1 MLEKINHFC
10 NNHFMEI
17 FFTSISNREYAI
29 AFLIIAFLSYCLIK
43 SLDVRKALLR
53 VLKLIFFSK
62 LTILFLIPT
71 MYLIAVTYL
80 MFKCNVWDNTL
91 LKDTIFSI
99 VGGLLLFGKAIG
111 TDNFHKI
118 YKDNIVGY
126 FSAIYFLEFFVNF
139 HDFNIFVEIVLV
151 AFVTLLCTTST
162 YMEYFKEETQNVKE
176 AKQLLNGIQMFIG
189 AFIILHSSIWAFKEP
204 MQLFNIHSLQILL
217 LPIMYT
223 LFLYPICFV
232 IYVYAKYETILT
244 SMSVLR
250 ENLHKHIS
258 SFKFAYKTFKL
269 CGVNIGQ
276 LKLWQ
281 HFFLSAY
288 GGYDVDLNI
297 EKMVEEFKQR
307 YKHLDSPQTDTDIA
321 LDLSLGFM
329 AELGFPIASYK
340 YANYSEGC
348 GNYQALSYNTEDNNR
363 YYCVIG
369 NQQYPQSY
377 MLYDFIQFADDIKI
391 ELKIFSKYCSSL
403 YNKIFCENLKDKYL
417 SKIAETKDFS
427 FEKGLYTVKFI
438 LDKNYIGNTMS
449 VTFEIKKTNPTEF
462 CEYELEYLKQK

>member
-1 MLEKINHFC
+1 
-10 NNHFMEI
+10 MEI
-17 FFTSISNREYAI
+17 FFTSISNREYAT
-29 AFLIIAFLSYCLIK
+29 AFLIIFILSYCIIKSSDVIK
-43 SLDVRKALLR
+43 SLLQ

-71 MYLIAVTYL
+71 MYLIVVTYL
-80 MFKCNVWDNTL
+80 MFKCNIWDYTL

-126 FSAIYFLEFFVNF
+126 FSAIYFFEFFVNF
-139 HDFNIFVEIVLV
+139 HDFNIFVEFVLV
-151 AFVTLLCTTST
+151 TFVTLVCATST
-162 YMEYFKEETQNVKE
+162 YMEYSKEETQNVKE
-176 AKQLLNGIQMFIG
+176 AKQFLNGIQIFIG
-189 AFIILHSSIWAFKEP
+189 AFLILHSSIWVFKEP
-204 MQLFNIHSLQILL
+204 MLLFNIHSLQILL
-217 LPIMYT
+217 LPIIYT
-223 LFLYPICFV
+223 LFLYPICFA
-232 IYVYAKYETILT
+232 IYIYAKYETILT
-244 SMSVLR
+244 SMYVLR
-250 ENLHKHIS
+250 DNLHKQIS

-269 CGVNIGQ
+269 CGVNIEQ

-281 HFFLSAY
+281 HFFLGTY

-297 EKMVEEFKQR
+297 EKMVDEFKQR
-307 YKHLDSPQTDTDIA
+307 YKHLDSPQTDTDIS

-329 AELGFPIASYK
+329 TELGFPIASYK
-340 YANYSEGC
+340 YANYSEGY

-377 MLYDFIQFADDIKI
+377 MLYDYIQCADNIKT
-391 ELKIFSKYCSSL
+391 ELKIFSKYCNCL
-403 YNKIFCENLKDKYL
+403 YNKIFCENLKDKYI
-417 SKIAETKDFS
+417 SKIVKTKEFS

-438 LDKNYIGNTMS
+438 LDKNHICNTMS

-462 CEYELEYLKQK
+462 CEYEQQYLKQK

>member
-1 MLEKINHFC
+1 
-10 NNHFMEI
+10 MET
-17 FFTSISNREYAI
+17 FFTSISNREYAT
-29 AFLIIAFLSYCLIK
+29 AFLIIFILSYCIIKSSDVIK
-43 SLDVRKALLR
+43 SLLQ

-71 MYLIAVTYL
+71 MYLIVVTYL
-80 MFKCNVWDNTL
+80 MFKCNIWDYTL

-99 VGGLLLFGKAIG
+99 VGCLLLFGKAIG

-126 FSAIYFLEFFVNF
+126 FSAIYFFEFFVNF
-139 HDFNIFVEIVLV
+139 HDFNIFVEFVLV
-151 AFVTLLCTTST
+151 AFVTLVCATST
-162 YMEYFKEETQNVKE
+162 YMEYSKEETQNVKE
-176 AKQLLNGIQMFIG
+176 AKQFLNGIQIFIC
-189 AFIILHSSIWAFKEP
+189 AFLILHSSIWVFKEP

-217 LPIMYT
+217 LPIIYT
-223 LFLYPICFV
+223 LFLYPICFA

-244 SMSVLR
+244 SMYVLR
-250 ENLHKHIS
+250 DNLHKQIS

-269 CGVNIGQ
+269 CGVNIEQ

-281 HFFLSAY
+281 HFFLGTY
-288 GGYDVDLNI
+288 GDYDVDLNI
-297 EKMVEEFKQR
+297 EKMVDEFKQR
-307 YKHLDSPQTDTDIA
+307 YKHLDSPQTDTDIS

-329 AELGFPIASYK
+329 TELGFPIASYK
-340 YANYSEGC
+340 YANYSEGY

-377 MLYDFIQFADDIKI
+377 MLYDYIQCADNIKT
-391 ELKIFSKYCSSL
+391 ELKIFSKYCNSL
-403 YNKIFCENLKDKYL
+403 YNKIFCENLKDKYI
-417 SKIAETKDFS
+417 SKIVKTKEFS

-438 LDKNYIGNTMS
+438 LDKNHIGNTMS

-462 CEYELEYLKQK
+462 CEYEQQYLKQK

>member
-1 MLEKINHFC
+1 
-10 NNHFMEI
+10 MET
-17 FFTSISNREYAI
+17 FFTSISNREYAT
-29 AFLIIAFLSYCLIK
+29 AFLIIFILSYCIIKSSDAIK
-43 SLDVRKALLR
+43 SLLQ

-71 MYLIAVTYL
+71 MYLIVVTYL
-80 MFKCNVWDNTL
+80 MFKCNIWDYTL

-151 AFVTLLCTTST
+151 AFVTLVCATST
-162 YMEYFKEETQNVKE
+162 YMEYSKEETQNVKE
-176 AKQLLNGIQMFIG
+176 AKQFLNGIQIFIG
-189 AFIILHSSIWAFKEP
+189 AFLILHSSIWVFKEP

-217 LPIMYT
+217 LPIIYT
-223 LFLYPICFV
+223 LFLYPICFA
-232 IYVYAKYETILT
+232 IYIYAKYETILT
-244 SMSVLR
+244 SMYVLR
-250 ENLHKHIS
+250 DNLHKQIS

-269 CGVNIGQ
+269 CGVNIEQ

-281 HFFLSAY
+281 HFFLGTY

-297 EKMVEEFKQR
+297 EKMVDEFKQR
-307 YKHLDSPQTDTDIA
+307 YKHLDSPQTDTDIS

-329 AELGFPIASYK
+329 TELGFPIASYK
-340 YANYSEGC
+340 YANYSEGY

-377 MLYDFIQFADDIKI
+377 MLYDYIQCADNIKA
-391 ELKIFSKYCSSL
+391 ELKIFSKYCNCL
-403 YNKIFCENLKDKYL
+403 YNKIFCENLKDKYI
-417 SKIAETKDFS
+417 SKIVKTKDFS

-438 LDKNYIGNTMS
+438 LDKNHIGNTMS
-449 VTFEIKKTNPTEF
+449 VTFEIKKTNPIEF
-462 CEYELEYLKQK
+462 CEYEQQYLKQK

>member
-1 MLEKINHFC
+1 
-10 NNHFMEI
+10 MEI
-17 FFTSISNREYAI
+17 FFTSISNREYAT
-29 AFLIIAFLSYCLIK
+29 AFLIIFILSYCIIKSSDVIK
-43 SLDVRKALLR
+43 SLLQ

-71 MYLIAVTYL
+71 MYLIVVTYL
-80 MFKCNVWDNTL
+80 MFKCNIWDYTL

-126 FSAIYFLEFFVNF
+126 FSAIYFFEFFVNF
-139 HDFNIFVEIVLV
+139 HDFNIFVEFVLV
-151 AFVTLLCTTST
+151 TFVTLVCATST
-162 YMEYFKEETQNVKE
+162 YMEYSKEETQNVKE
-176 AKQLLNGIQMFIG
+176 AKQFLNGIQIFIG
-189 AFIILHSSIWAFKEP
+189 AFLILHSSIWVFKEP
-204 MQLFNIHSLQILL
+204 MLMFNIHSLQILL
-217 LPIMYT
+217 LPIIYT
-223 LFLYPICFV
+223 LFLYPICFA
-232 IYVYAKYETILT
+232 IYIYAKYETILT
-244 SMSVLR
+244 SMYVLR
-250 ENLHKHIS
+250 DNLHKQIS

-269 CGVNIGQ
+269 CGVNIEQ

-281 HFFLSAY
+281 HFFLGTY

-297 EKMVEEFKQR
+297 EKMVDEFKQR
-307 YKHLDSPQTDTDIA
+307 YKHLDSPQTDTDIS
-321 LDLSLGFM
+321 LDLS
-329 AELGFPIASYK
+329 LGFPIASYK
-340 YANYSEGC
+340 YANYSEGY

-377 MLYDFIQFADDIKI
+377 MLYDYIQCADNIKT
-391 ELKIFSKYCSSL
+391 ELKIFSKYCNCL
-403 YNKIFCENLKDKYL
+403 YNKIFCENLKDKYI
-417 SKIAETKDFS
+417 SKIVKTKEFS

-438 LDKNYIGNTMS
+438 LDKNHIGNTMS

-462 CEYELEYLKQK
+462 CEYEQQYLKQK

>member
-1 MLEKINHFC
+1 
-10 NNHFMEI
+10 MET
-17 FFTSISNREYAI
+17 FFTSISNREYATT
-29 AFLIIAFLSYCLIK
+29 FLIIFILSYCIIKSSDVIK
-43 SLDVRKALLR
+43 SLLQ

-71 MYLIAVTYL
+71 MYLIVVTYL
-80 MFKCNVWDNTL
+80 MFKCNIWDYTL

-126 FSAIYFLEFFVNF
+126 FSAIYFFEFFVNF
-139 HDFNIFVEIVLV
+139 HDFNIFVEFVLV
-151 AFVTLLCTTST
+151 AFVTLVCATST
-162 YMEYFKEETQNVKE
+162 YMEYSKEETQNVKE
-176 AKQLLNGIQMFIG
+176 AKQFLNGIQIFIG
-189 AFIILHSSIWAFKEP
+189 AFLILHSSIWVFKEP

-217 LPIMYT
+217 LPIIYT
-223 LFLYPICFV
+223 LFLYPICFA
-232 IYVYAKYETILT
+232 IYIYAKYETILT
-244 SMSVLR
+244 SMYVLR
-250 ENLHKHIS
+250 DNLHKQIS

-269 CGVNIGQ
+269 CGVNIEQ

-281 HFFLSAY
+281 HFFLGTY

-297 EKMVEEFKQR
+297 EKMVDEFKQR
-307 YKHLDSPQTDTDIA
+307 YKHLDSPQTDTDIS

-329 AELGFPIASYK
+329 TKLGFPIASYK
-340 YANYSEGC
+340 YANYSEGY
-348 GNYQALSYNTEDNNR
+348 GNYQALSYHTEDNNR

-377 MLYDFIQFADDIKI
+377 MLYDYIQCADNIKT
-391 ELKIFSKYCSSL
+391 ELKIFLKYCNSL
-403 YNKIFCENLKDKYL
+403 YNKIFCENLKDKYI
-417 SKIAETKDFS
+417 SKIVKTKEFS

-438 LDKNYIGNTMS
+438 LDKNHIGNTMS

-462 CEYELEYLKQK
+462 CEYEQQYLKQK